1 MELGYEKGLQLQL
14 EKERA
19 AVKLQSKVGELL
31 YEKGIELVLFRNHL
45 TDTTIS
51 EIINLHEYSKKVVN
65 EPIDVFTTAELAS
78 CLLELDL
85 APAKMDIGKLANE
98 WIQEKASHNSQK
110 DFLLNKLSGLKAEHG
125 NIEPRDVVL
134 YGFGRI
140 GRLAARELIKQ
151 AGKGQQLRLR
161 AIVTRGNSE
170 ADIIKRASL
179 LRNDSV
185 HGAFKGSVIADPE
198 NSAIVINGQKVQ
210 MIGASNPEDIDYTA
224 HGISNALVID
234 NTQEPSPIEKLYL
247 NT

>member
-1 MELGYEKGLQLQL
+1 MNGYK
-14 EKERA
+14 
-19 AVKLQSKVGELL
+19 
-31 YEKGIELVLFRNHL
+31 
-45 TDTTIS
+45 
-51 EIINLHEYSKKVVN
+51 
-65 EPIDVFTTAELAS
+65 
-78 CLLELDL
+78 
-85 APAKMDIGKLANE
+85 
-98 WIQEKASHNSQK
+98 EKASHNSQK
-110 DFLLNKLSGLKAEHG
+110 DFLLNKLSELKAEHG

-185 HGAFKGSVIADPE
+185 HGAFKGSVIADHE
-198 NSAIVINGQKVQ
+198 NSAMVINGQKVQ
-210 MIGASNPEDIDYTA
+210 MIGASNPEEIDYTA

-234 NTQEPSPIEKLYL
+234 NTGAFTNREALSRHLKSRGASKVLLTAWVKRFQTLFMESI
-247 NT
+247 NMS